1 MQTPKHLNPVLSNT
15 RWPPPVDVRDLAIRL
30 ETEGV
35 SDSVA
40 REEFG
45 FADTWEMAE
54 AHFPELSG
62 RSSARNHHRTEVVL
76 SSPKLSSAIIDYL
89 SGISF
94 ALPLLF
100 SCVAILL
107 MRFSLWGGDLPSG
120 QASAVGVGIACSFI
134 ASGGFVQAM
143 SRQGLWYIGTGQFRT
158 CAQST
163 RDWLCGAAL
172 ILLVLGLAGVAAG
185 LYLDWLP
192 GLLCSLAALFYFSL
206 ALLWLATGVLYMLK
220 QNLLVAAAAVLGIAS
235 VVLLHRGFGMNLLAA
250 QIVSIIIAAGFAI
263 SISIVILKNQSRGE
277 TGVAVRTPPGKTLYY
292 LWPYFMYGCLY
303 YLFLFSDRL
312 LAWTAR
318 TEGSGLLIQFRGSY
332 EAGQDVA
339 LFAFIFQVG
348 WVYFATVRFYDRL
361 KALQQE
367 LTAAQSEEFNRSLTA
382 FYWRMGASFMPLAIV
397 TTIAVFLFARGVGF
411 QSDPLHWRVMQWSLA
426 GYVLVVLSLRNV
438 SLLFALSRPLCVL
451 WAVGCA
457 CAVNISV
464 GYLASRFG
472 TYDRAVIGFTL
483 GAAVFAAISTWYSLK
498 TLRRLDY
505 YYVVSAA

>member
-1 MQTPKHLNPVLSNT
+1 MQTPKYPNPILSNT

-54 AHFPELSG
+54 AYFPELSAQP
-62 RSSARNHHRTEVVL
+62 RSRNREYSEVL
-76 SSPKLSSAIIDYL
+76 SAPTTSRPLIDYL

-100 SCVAILL
+100 SCLAILL
-107 MRFSLWGGDLPSG
+107 MRFSLWGGDLPPG

-143 SRQGLWYIGTGQFRT
+143 SRQGLWYMGTGQFRT

-163 RDWLCGAAL
+163 WDWLVRAAL
-172 ILLVLGLAGVAAG
+172 TLLGVGLAGLAVSV
-185 LYLDWLP
+185 YLDWFP
-192 GLLCSLAALFYFSL
+192 SGLCFVAALFYLSL
-206 ALLWLATGVLYMLK
+206 SLLWMGTGVLYMLK
-220 QNLLVAAAAVLGIAS
+220 RNLLVAAAVILGIATV
-235 VVLLHRGFGMNLLAA
+235 VVLYRGLGMNLLAA
-250 QIVSIIIAAGFAI
+250 QILSINLSAAIAFGASFII
-263 SISIVILKNQSRGE
+263 LRQQSGNE
-277 TGVAVRTPPGKTLYY
+277 TGVAVRVPPGKTLYY
-292 LWPYFMYGCLY
+292 LWPYFLYGSLY
-303 YLFLFSDRL
+303 YVFLFSDRL

-318 TEGSGLLIQFRGSY
+318 TDVSGLLIQFRGSY
-332 EAGQDVA
+332 EAAQDVA

-361 KALQQE
+361 KDRQQQMA
-367 LTAAQSEEFNRSLTA
+367 AAQSEEFNRVLTDY
-382 FYWRMGASFMPLAIV
+382 YWRMGVGFMPLAIV
-397 TTIAVFLFARGVGF
+397 TTITVYVCALGFGFL
-411 QSDPLHWRVMQWSLA
+411 SDPLHWRVMQWSFA
-426 GYVLVVLSLRNV
+426 GYALLVLSLRNV

-451 WAVGCA
+451 WAIACA
-457 CAVNISV
+457 CAVNIGI
-464 GYLASRFG
+464 GYLLSRFG
-472 TYDRAVIGFTL
+472 TYDRAVIGFAI
-483 GAAVFAAISTWYSLK
+483 GAAVFASMSTWYSLQ